1 MSRLDVTRA
10 LLLLI
15 TLAAV
20 VALALH
26 GPIPQDS
33 GYHHFADTRTIAGV
47 PNFWNVV
54 SNLPFLLVGAYG
66 LMRVPRLAVDRTR
79 AGYIALCIGVAAVA
93 FGSGAYHWAPSNTT
107 LVGDRLPMTIAFMAF
122 FALLLD
128 ERVVDDVRHRGLAA
142 LLVLGVASV
151 AYWNVTE
158 RFGAGDLRPYVL
170 VQFLPM
176 LLVPLILLLRPSRW
190 LDTRWLVAALVGY
203 ALAKALEQFDA
214 QVYSTLGD
222 MSGHALKHVV
232 AALAAACIVR
242 AVPTRQPS
250 SDAQSRARGADAS
263 AEFGYPVARAQVV
276 RQA

>member
-1 MSRLDVTRA
+1 MSRLLLTRA
-10 LLLLI
+10 VLLLI
-15 TLAAV
+15 TFAAV
-20 VALALH
+20 VVLAMH
-26 GPIPQDS
+26 GPIPQDP

-47 PNFWNVV
+47 PNAWNVL
-54 SNLPFLLVGAYG
+54 SNLPFLIVGVHG
-66 LMRVPRLAVDRTR
+66 LLRAPQLAVARTR
-79 AGYIALCIGVAAVA
+79 AGYVALCIGIAAVA

-128 ERVVDDVRHRGLAA
+128 ERVVDDIRHRGLAA

-176 LLVPLILLLRPSRW
+176 LLVPLILVLRPSRW

-214 QVYSTLGD
+214 PVYAALGVV
-222 MSGHALKHVV
+222 SGHALKHVV

-242 AVPTRQPS
+242 AVPTRQAS
-250 SDAQSRARGADAS
+250 SDSQSRGR
-263 AEFGYPVARAQVV
+263 R
-276 RQA
+276 